1 MEAVAIVISFAFFY
15 YGYRRYSDAAEI
27 RRQTH
32 QQISEANIRFASESQ
47 QLQTQAASNQFQEQ
61 QIEELRQKV
70 QEEKKF
76 VDDFIAAKISQYP
89 VLAKMVAE
97 YHAARDEAI
106 ATYLSNKNRPALTA
120 AEHIR
125 KLKEEKEELRTQLLS
140 CSWELESIYSILPA
154 FREIK
159 NVSIENAISTLQAIC
174 VNITLQEANKKSNRK
189 IQEANEYYNEK
200 QIAIEAQ
207 REAMEK
213 NCQTTTQLA
222 DKYWDEKTREAK
234 AYYNE
239 RVQAADTYYE
249 NKIAIT
255 MNECQAARH
264 AADEELRKQKNE
276 TIASIQKLTREQ
288 EKLITDL
295 LTQNVSKFPV
305 IALAIADLRAEREA
319 LELRLAN
326 QKRPAPK
333 TKEQAKRLQQE
344 KRSLL
349 AENLAY
355 KYELNYLHSLL
366 PWLEDLEDEPM
377 EAIQQNDEINAEAQN
392 DDAASY
398 WLSPEEYRLLP
409 TIEKYQ
415 RALERYLKRDKSNAE
430 IGRDYERYVGYRY
443 ELKGYKVTYYGA
455 ERGLEDLGRDLICVK
470 GKQILV
476 VQCKCWSNKK
486 QKLIHEKH
494 INQLY
499 GTTIKYYIDSCTPA
513 DNWQSDDG
521 SFSLFP
527 SLQNSK
533 GVKIFP
539 VFVSTVPYSET
550 ALKFADALGV
560 RCRQMEL
567 GQYPMIKCNIG
578 KTGEKIYHLPFDQQY
593 DKVVIDKKAGECY
606 AMTVREA
613 EDKGFRRAMRW
624 RGNSS

>member
-32 QQISEANIRFASESQ
+32 QQISEANIRFASASQ
-47 QLQTQAASNQFQEQ
+47 QLQTQAASNQSQEQ

-239 RVQAADTYYE
+239 RVQAANTYYE

-398 WLSPEEYRLLP
+398 WLSPEEYRSLP

-415 RALERYLKRDKSNAE
+415 RALECYLKRNKSNAE

-443 ELKGYKVTYYGA
+443 VLKGYQVTYYGA

-470 GKQILV
+470 GKKVLV

-486 QKLIHEKH
+486 KKIIHEKH

-499 GTTIKYYIDSCTPA
+499 GTAIKYYIDSCTPA
-513 DNWQSDDG
+513 DNWQSDG

-533 GVKIFP
+533 GLKIFP

-593 DKVVIDKKAGECY
+593 DKVVIDKKAGEFY